1 MDYHVNHN
9 HTQSMAAATVVQWW
23 CSDDVGIVVLNGL
36 VHYTHINM
44 HVRHHACTW
53 VHEVEAAVHIP
64 NSKLWFSFFHI
75 DTDVGTG
82 DGADTDTDACAG
94 ADTDADTGADT
105 GAGCWESATDNN

>member
-9 HTQSMAAATVVQWW
+9 HTQSMVAAIVGQWW

-44 HVRHHACTW
+44 HVSQYACTW

-64 NSKLWFSFFHI
+64 NSKLWFSFFHT

-82 DGADTDTDACAG
+82 TGAG
-94 ADTDADTGADT
+94 ADTGAGAGAGADT